1 MSNNRGW
8 KRFLA
13 MLLSVT
19 MLLSIV
25 SIGYAE
31 GATAQPAEV
40 AETVAPAEEAPAELP
55 SVDEII
61 VDVNRPETAWDEG
74 DDFDL
79 TAKAGSTLKAKIS
92 ANAFQGEFINS
103 QGILS
108 LGAGGKYT
116 FKVSDFEI
124 VSGTTTA
131 NPELELV
138 AVSVKRNST
147 KYIAYNRTEF
157 RIKGNKTNGM
167 ATVRV
172 KVREKGTDNE
182 CVLDVKAKKVGAPTT
197 FAISPATVIA
207 PAEGATY
214 VLTQGGLKGGVSQA
228 DTMLEVN
235 PPVNAEVTYTVSPA
249 DGAVTV
255 DANGKVTVAP
265 VTAETLGAKYTVTA
279 TSYNGKKATLTINM
293 AEEPVE
299 PASKLVVTPAKTQR
313 AIDNTKDQTVDL
325 TASVQ
330 GEAASLEGI
339 KWKVDNAA
347 ATLKVDE
354 ADPTKATLTVPKT
367 IVTPTKITVTATAG
381 DLTGTAVIELDY
393 AVEKV
398 EIDESALKGYA
409 TEGADNTLTYLI
421 PEGAKVQLTAK
432 VTLDTN
438 TAPSAAKYTGS
449 IVWESEYPAVATVD
463 ETGLVTVKTGV
474 KDLTTVITATAQ
486 GVESKPGVK
495 VKAIADYNTVKIYK
509 SGDTKKTDINGK
521 EIYIIERDGID
532 LIAEPA
538 YVAKDTKAAAVTWSS
553 SDTALAT
560 VTATGS
566 VTFASNDKT
575 GTVVITATAAN
586 GATGKVTYILIDKAV
601 AAGEVVI
608 NGFDE
613 TGVVAADTTLQ
624 LSATVY
630 GSTPGADGK
639 LPLATVQDVTWTVNK
654 NNAYA
659 TIDEAT
665 GLLTV
670 KSWQGANKKVKVTAT
685 SKQNEDVT
693 ESVTLTIVPYAIT
706 SIALDLDP
714 DDENVKDGKF
724 GGAGTEADPYVL
736 NSKLDYGLLVSVE
749 PAVNLGTLYTLS
761 AVNAKTGAEASVLN
775 KTTVDAEKIPAEGAI
790 ITATARDG
798 SGKSASIYVT
808 KGAYK
813 IEIKPVS
820 EGDKTVVGDG
830 TEANPYQVNDT
841 AIKFTATVTGGT
853 DYDYRYT
860 MTGTSDWITV
870 SGGEN
875 TTINAGAYGKTVKVE
890 VRSTDTPST
899 TAVAYFTTVK
909 SAAKLTASDINVEV
923 VYGEVVRGDGSASSP
938 WITKASEKVTG
949 DDPKGANEV
958 RVKVSVNEPFS
969 LDNVTVKVDN
979 KVVDQVKDQ
988 PGVYSLTSAAAIK
1001 EITIEANGVEGDATM
1016 PVEKYVGL
1024 ELADYNNVTAIDI
1037 AKVGDQD
1044 VAADNSA
1051 SSPLMLMPA
1060 SSDSLALTVKVTP
1073 DTTQD
1078 TVSLTLEQ
1086 KNVDGEWVEQATGT
1100 TKKADDVVAAIEK
1113 TPGAEYRITAKAT
1126 RSDVSDVVYVSVYK
1140 EIKAM
1145 AVSAKSGIDT
1155 STGKNH
1161 PDDPY
1166 IATTKNPVVSI
1177 AVTDPATGYAPT
1189 TGAKVYYID
1198 YAECGGAYH
1207 PTHDLDKEK
1216 GNWKEASVKVD
1227 GTIELALEAGTTY
1240 EVRVG
1245 LTEGIAANAT
1255 SNVLYVK
1262 YPGLPITKAEVG
1274 SLTVTTGDKTG
1285 TGTQA
1290 DPYVIDASGNSVTF
1304 DVELEYTPADDADT
1318 DGLTFYW
1325 DSVKVNSVSGLKY
1338 DRGYAV
1344 DPDKVLDV
1352 QYKGESIGKFYFS
1365 FKYDKLEK
1373 IELKVEGYIGK
1384 ETGTKENPYVVT
1396 GNFDITQTLTPSSV
1410 IFKKIYEDVKVYKI
1424 DAAKAPADLPATS
1437 VGADLAGFDKVD
1449 SLTGVS
1455 APDKGKTNLYIAFDD
1470 SGKNGSVPVATM
1482 YVTQKLDPQP
1492 DVDTL
1497 EFGVATDAKTDEFN
1511 SISITITNDK
1521 VGFATDRGVVQLKV
1535 TGITVGEDDYSKLT
1549 ATYAIGFFD
1558 ANDAFISLRDG
1569 TLSFT
1574 EKDKDLQIMTA
1585 VGDIAEWGQAEDIAD
1600 VSKDNTDYVL
1610 RVRIS
1615 DGTDTKDAYV
1625 ANVTTDEFERLTQ
1638 P

>member
-157 RIKGNKTNGM
+157 RIKGNKANGM

-299 PASKLVVTPAKTQR
+299 PASKLVVTADKTQL
-313 AIDNTKDQTVDL
+313 AINNEEDQKVNL

-339 KWKVDNAA
+339 EWKVDNAA

-367 IVTPTKITVTATAG
+367 LVTPGKITVTATAG
-381 DLTGTAVIELDY
+381 DLTGTAVVELDY
-393 AVEKV
+393 AVASV
-398 EIDESALKGYA
+398 EIDKTALKGYA
-409 TEGADNTLTYLI
+409 STGTTYEI

-432 VTLDTN
+432 VTLDTD
-438 TAPSAAKYTGS
+438 TAPSAATYTGN
-449 IVWESEYPAVATVD
+449 IVWTSSQPAVATVD

-474 KDLTTVITATAQ
+474 VDLTTVITATAQ
-486 GVESKPGVK
+486 DKDDK
-495 VKAIADYNTVKIYK
+495 INVKAIADYNTVKIYK
-509 SGDTKKTDINGK
+509 SGDTKTDINGK
-521 EIYIIERDGID
+521 EIYIIEREPVK
-532 LIAEPA
+532 LTAEPA
-538 YVAKDTKAAAVTWSS
+538 YVPKDTKAAVTWSS
-553 SDTALAT
+553 SDSTLAT
-560 VTATGS
+560 VTAT
-566 VTFASNDKT
+566 NDGAIVNFYNKS

-586 GATGKVTYILIDKAV
+586 GATGKVTYILIDSAV

-613 TGVVAADTTLQ
+613 TGVVAAGTTLQ

-639 LPLATVQDVTWTVNK
+639 LPLATVQDVTWTVNAET
-654 NNAYA
+654 NA
-659 TIDEAT
+659 TIDKDT

-670 KSWQGANKKVKVTAT
+670 KSWQGANRTVTVTAT
-685 SKQNEDVT
+685 SKQDINVT
-693 ESVTLTIVPYAIT
+693 KSVKLTIVPYAIT
-706 SIALDLDP
+706 SVALDLNP
-714 DDENVKDGKF
+714 DDANVKAGSLS
-724 GGAGTEADPYVL
+724 GAGTEADPYVL
-736 NSKLDYGLLVSVE
+736 DSTLDYGLLVSVE
-749 PAVNLGTLYTLS
+749 PAGNLGKLYTLS
-761 AVNAKTGAEASVLN
+761 AVSAKTGEDEASVLS
-775 KTTVDAEKIPAEGAI
+775 KTTVQATNIPEEGAI
-790 ITATARDG
+790 ITATATDG

-813 IEIKPVS
+813 IEIEPV
-820 EGDKTVVGDG
+820 DVVVGDG

-841 AIKFTATVTGGT
+841 EITFKATVTGGAA
-853 DYDYRYT
+853 DKYYDYRYT
-860 MTGTSDWITV
+860 MTGTSDWNTV
-870 SGGEN
+870 NDDVN

-899 TAVAYFTTVK
+899 TAVAYFETVK
-909 SAAKLTASDINVEV
+909 SAAKLTASDITVEV
-923 VYGEVVRGDGSASSP
+923 VYGEVVSGDGSASSP

-949 DDPKGANEV
+949 TDDNKGANEV

-969 LDNVTVKVDN
+969 LDNVTVKVGT
-979 KVVDQVKDQ
+979 KVADQVKDQ
-988 PGVYSLTSAAAIK
+988 PGVYKLTSKAAIT
-1001 EITIEANGVEGDATM
+1001 EITIAATGVDDDGTM
-1016 PVEKYVGL
+1016 PVKKYVGL

-1051 SSPLMLMPA
+1051 SSPLMLMPDA
-1060 SSDSLALTVKVTP
+1060 SDTTGLTVKVTP

-1078 TVSLTLEQ
+1078 TVSLTLEK
-1086 KNVDGEWVEQATGT
+1086 KNVDGEWVELETDMW
-1100 TKKADDVVAAIEK
+1100 TKNDTDLGDLKAALKK
-1113 TPGAEYRITAKAT
+1113 TPGAEYRITAKAA

-1145 AVSAKSGIDT
+1145 TVSAKSGIDT

-1161 PDDPY
+1161 PADPY

-1189 TGAKVYYID
+1189 TDAVVLYRKIENDEYNSTYPL
-1198 YAECGGAYH
+1198 AEEVSGWFVA
-1207 PTHDLDKEK
+1207 DE
-1216 GNWKEASVKVD
+1216 KVD
-1227 GTIELALEAGTTY
+1227 GTIELALKAGGTY
-1240 EVRVG
+1240 EVRVR

-1262 YPGLPITKAEVG
+1262 YPALPITKAEVKT
-1274 SLTVTTGDKTG
+1274 LTVTKGNCAG

-1290 DPYVIDASGNSVTF
+1290 DPYVITETGDTGSVTLN
-1304 DVELEYTPADDADT
+1304 VALTYTPAEDADT
-1318 DGLTFYW
+1318 EGLSYFW
-1325 DSVKVNSVSGLKY
+1325 DNQEASDITNLEYQRSKVVE
-1338 DRGYAV
+1338 
-1344 DPDKVLDV
+1344 PDKVLDV
-1352 QYKGESIGKFYFS
+1352 QYKGESIAKFYFS
-1365 FKYDKLEK
+1365 FKFDKLEK
-1373 IELKVEGYIGK
+1373 IELKVEDATEGD
-1384 ETGTKENPYVVT
+1384 GTAAKPYVVT
-1396 GNFDITQTLTPSSV
+1396 GNFDITQTLTPATGTSEE
-1410 IFKKIYEDVKVYKI
+1410 IAVYMI
-1424 DAAKAPADLPATS
+1424 DAAKAPAVLPATS
-1437 VGADLAGFDKVD
+1437 VDAELAGFTKVD
-1449 SLTGVS
+1449 PLSGVN
-1455 APDKGKTNLYIAFDD
+1455 APGKGKTDLYIAFDA
-1470 SGKNGSVPVATM
+1470 SGNNGSVPVATM
-1482 YVTQKLDPQP
+1482 YVTRKLDKLP
-1492 DVDTL
+1492 DKLTLDVADNVDKKA
-1497 EFGVATDAKTDEFN
+1497 FKKAKASDAFY
-1511 SISITITNDK
+1511 TNNGTAHFK
-1521 VGFATDRGVVQLKV
+1521 VSE
-1535 TGITVGEDDYSKLT
+1535 ITVGEDDYSKLV
-1549 ATYAIGFFD
+1549 ATYRLGYLNGGTFMSVQDGGELQFTVNKTVLELKV
-1558 ANDAFISLRDG
+1558 ANIAGWVQISAEPATTNYVLNVQLKNSETG
-1569 TLSFT
+1569 
-1574 EKDKDLQIMTA
+1574 A
-1585 VGDIAEWGQAEDIAD
+1585 VLGQANVQY
-1600 VSKDNTDYVL
+1600 VS
-1610 RVRIS
+1610 
-1615 DGTDTKDAYV
+1615 
-1625 ANVTTDEFERLTQ
+1625 DELFEEK
-1638 P
+1638 

>member
-157 RIKGNKTNGM
+157 RIKGNKANGM

-299 PASKLVVTPAKTQR
+299 PASKLVVTADKTQLPVG
-313 AIDNTKDQTVDL
+313 KDSTVKL

-330 GEAASLEGI
+330 GEAVSLEGI

-354 ADPTKATLTVPKT
+354 ADPTEATLTVPKT
-367 IVTPTKITVTATAG
+367 IVTPGKITVTATAA

-449 IVWESEYPAVATVD
+449 IVWESKYPAVATVD

-486 GVESKPGVK
+486 NKVDKIN
-495 VKAIADYNTVKIYK
+495 VKAIADYNTVKIYD
-509 SGDTKKTDINGK
+509 SDAPKTDINGK
-521 EIYIIERDGID
+521 EIYKTDRKSVT
-532 LIAEPA
+532 LTAEPA
-538 YVAKDTKAAAVTWSS
+538 YVAKANKAAVTWSS
-553 SDTALAT
+553 SDSTLAT

-586 GATGKVTYILIDKAV
+586 GATGKVTYILINEAV
-601 AAGEVVI
+601 AADEVVI
-608 NGFDE
+608 NGFDG
-613 TGVVAADTTLQ
+613 TGVVAAGTTLQ

-630 GSTPGADGK
+630 GKADANNDDK
-639 LPLATVQDVTWTVNK
+639 RPLATVQDVTWTVGAD
-654 NNAYA
+654 AYA
-659 TIDEAT
+659 TIDKDT

-670 KSWQGANKKVKVTAT
+670 KSWQGANKTVTVTAT
-685 SKQNEDVT
+685 SKQDTTKKDTVK
-693 ESVTLTIVPYAIT
+693 LTIVPYAIT
-706 SIALDLDP
+706 SIALDLNP
-714 DDENVKDGKF
+714 DDAYVKDGKLS
-724 GGAGTEADPYVL
+724 GAGTEADPYVL
-736 NSKLDYGLLVSVE
+736 DSALDYGLLVSVE
-749 PAVNLGTLYTLS
+749 PAGNLGTLYTLS
-761 AVNAKTGAEASVLN
+761 AVNAKTGAEIGILN
-775 KTTVDAEKIPAEGAI
+775 KTTITASSIPDEGAI
-790 ITATARDG
+790 ITATATDG

-813 IEIKPVS
+813 IEIEPVNA
-820 EGDKTVVGDG
+820 VVGDG

-841 AIKFTATVTGGT
+841 EIKFTATVTGGAS
-853 DYDYRYT
+853 YDYRYT
-860 MTGTSDWITV
+860 MTGTTDWITV
-870 SGGEN
+870 SGGGN
-875 TTINAGAYGKTVKVE
+875 KKINAGAYGKTVKVE

-909 SAAKLTASDINVEV
+909 SAAKLTASDITVEV
-923 VYGEVVRGDGSASSP
+923 VYGEVVSGDGSASSP

-958 RVKVSVNEPFS
+958 RVKVSVKEPFS
-969 LDNVTVKVDN
+969 LSNVTVTGADPVDAVN
-979 KVVDQVKDQ
+979 Q
-988 PGVYSLTSAAAIK
+988 PGVYKLTSAADIK
-1001 EITIEANGVEGDATM
+1001 EISIAAKSNVASDSSM
-1016 PVEKYVGL
+1016 PVKKYVGL
-1024 ELADYNNVTAIDI
+1024 ELADYNNITAIDI
-1037 AKVGDQD
+1037 AAVDGKD

-1051 SSPLMLMPA
+1051 AKPLMLMPEA
-1060 SSDSLALTVKVTP
+1060 SGAAYNPVASLTVKVTP
-1073 DTTQD
+1073 DTTTD
-1078 TVSLTLEQ
+1078 TVNLTLEQ
-1086 KNVDGEWVEQATGT
+1086 KNADGEWVELATDMWT
-1100 TKKADDVVAAIEK
+1100 RSNKTLSSLKAKFTK
-1113 TPGAEYRITAKAT
+1113 TPGAEYRITAQAA
-1126 RSDVSDVVYVSVYK
+1126 RSDASDVVYVSVYK

-1145 AVSAKSGIDT
+1145 TVSAKSGINT
-1155 STGKNH
+1155 SAGKNH

-1166 IATTKNPVVSI
+1166 IATVKNPVVSI

-1189 TGAKVYYID
+1189 TDAVVLY
-1198 YAECGGAYH
+1198 
-1207 PTHDLDKEK
+1207 KEK
-1216 GNWKEASVKVD
+1216 RDDEYKSTYPLGTVEAGWDVVDAKVD
-1227 GTIELALEAGTTY
+1227 GTIELNLEVGKVY

-1262 YPGLPITKAEVG
+1262 YPGLPITKAEVKE
-1274 SLTVTTGDKTG
+1274 LTVTTGDCAG

-1290 DPYVIDASGNSVTF
+1290 DPYVITETGATGSVTL
-1304 DVELEYTPADDADT
+1304 DVTLKYTPADDADT
-1318 DGLTFYW
+1318 AGLTFYW
-1325 DSVKVNSVSGLKY
+1325 DSVKVNNVSGLEY
-1338 DRGYAV
+1338 NRGYAV

-1352 QYKGESIGKFYFS
+1352 QYKGESIGKFYFR

-1373 IELKVEGYIGK
+1373 IELKVEGATEGD
-1384 ETGTKENPYVVT
+1384 GTAAKPYVVSAD
-1396 GNFDITQTLTPSSV
+1396 FKITKTLTPSTG
-1410 IFKKIYEDVKVYKI
+1410 IIEDVKVYKI

-1437 VGADLAGFDKVD
+1437 VDAELAGFAEVTDLE
-1449 SLTGVS
+1449 SVS
-1455 APDKGKTNLYIAFDD
+1455 APDKGKTNLYIAFDE

-1492 DVDTL
+1492 AVRDLSFD
-1497 EFGVATDAKTDEFN
+1497 VATGVKEDEFKA
-1511 SISITITNDK
+1511 ISNDK

-1535 TGITVGEDDYSKLT
+1535 TGITVGTHDYSKLT

-1574 EKDKDLQIMTA
+1574 EKDEELQIMTA
-1585 VGDIAEWGQAEDIAD
+1585 VGDIAEWGQTADIAD
-1600 VSKDNTDYVL
+1600 VSEVNTDYVL

-1615 DGTDTKDAYV
+1615 DDTGATKDAYV
-1625 ANVTTDEFERLTQ
+1625 ANVTTEEFESLT
-1638 P
+1638 

>member
-299 PASKLVVTPAKTQR
+299 PASKLVVTPAKTQL
-313 AIDNTKDQTVDL
+313 AINNTKDQTVDL

-339 KWKVDNAA
+339 EWKVDNAA

-367 IVTPTKITVTATAG
+367 LVTPGKITVTAAAG
-381 DLTGTAVIELDY
+381 DLTGAAVIELDY
-393 AVEKV
+393 AVASV
-398 EIDESALKGYA
+398 AINTDALKGYEVDA
-409 TEGADNTLTYLI
+409 KDNYCV
-421 PEGAKVQLTAK
+421 PEGTSVQLTAD
-432 VTLDTN
+432 VTLN
-438 TAPSAAKYTGS
+438 NAPSAAKYTGS
-449 IVWESEYPAVATVD
+449 IVWESLYPAVATVD

-486 GVESKPGVK
+486 DKK
-495 VKAIADYNTVKIYK
+495 DTITVKAIADYNTVKIYD
-509 SGDTKKTDINGK
+509 SSAPTTDINGK
-521 EIYIIERDGID
+521 EIYKTNRTSVT
-532 LIAEPA
+532 LTAEPA
-538 YVAKDTKAAAVTWSS
+538 YVAKDTKAAVTWSS

-560 VTATGS
+560 VSANGV
-566 VTFASNDKT
+566 VTFTNNS

-586 GATGKVTYILIDKAV
+586 GATGKVTYILIDSAV
-601 AAGEVVI
+601 VADAVEI
-608 NGFDE
+608 NGFDA
-613 TGVVAADTTLQ
+613 TGVVAAGTTLQ

-630 GSTPGADGK
+630 GPAGADGK
-639 LPLATVQDVTWTVNK
+639 RPLATVQDVTWKVN
-654 NNAYA
+654 AETYA
-659 TIDEAT
+659 TIDKDT

-670 KSWQGANKKVKVTAT
+670 KSWQGANKKVTVTAT
-685 SKQNEDVT
+685 SKQDTKVT
-693 ESVTLTIVPYAIT
+693 KSVTLTIVPYAIT
-706 SIALDLDP
+706 SIALDLKP
-714 DDENVKDGKF
+714 DDANVKAGKF

-736 NSKLDYGLLVSVE
+736 DSTLDYGLLVSVE
-749 PAVNLGTLYTLS
+749 PAVNLGTLYALS
-761 AVNAKTGAEASVLN
+761 AVNAKTGDPASVLN
-775 KTTVDAEKIPAEGAI
+775 KTTVDAASIPAEGAI
-790 ITATARDG
+790 ITATATDG

-808 KGAYK
+808 KGVYK
-813 IEIKPVS
+813 IEI
-820 EGDKTVVGDG
+820 EADGTGILGDG
-830 TEANPYQVNDT
+830 TEANPYQVKNT
-841 AIKFTATVTGGT
+841 AISFKVKSNGATSEK
-853 DYDYRYT
+853 YDYRYT
-860 MTGTSDWITV
+860 MTGTSDWQSVTKDLANAQTITV
-870 SGGEN
+870 
-875 TTINAGAYGKTVKVE
+875 GAYDKTVKVE
-890 VRSTDTPST
+890 VRSAATPAT

-923 VYGEVVRGDGSASSP
+923 VYGEVVSGDGSASSP

-949 DDPKGANEV
+949 TDDNKGANEV

-969 LDNVTVKVDN
+969 LSNITVTGATAVDTD
-979 KVVDQVKDQ
+979 KQ
-988 PGVYSLTSAAAIK
+988 PGVYKLTSAAAIK
-1001 EITIEANGVEGDATM
+1001 EISIAANGVEGDTTM
-1016 PVEKYVGL
+1016 PVKKYVGL
-1024 ELADYNNVTAIDI
+1024 ELVDYNNVTAIDI
-1037 AKVGDQD
+1037 ATVDGQT
-1044 VAADNSA
+1044 VADGNSA
-1051 SSPLMLMPA
+1051 SSPLMLMPDA
-1060 SSDSLALTVKVTP
+1060 SSAQVSALTVNVTP
-1073 DTTQD
+1073 ADTQD
-1078 TVSLTLEQ
+1078 TVSLTLEK
-1086 KNVDGEWVEQATGT
+1086 KNVDGEWVVLETDMW
-1100 TKKADDVVAAIEK
+1100 TKNDKDLGDLKAALKK
-1113 TPGAEYRITAKAT
+1113 TSGAEYRITAQAT
-1126 RSDVSDVVYVSVYK
+1126 RSDVSDVAYVSVYK

-1161 PDDPY
+1161 PADPY

-1177 AVTDPATGYAPT
+1177 AVTDPTTGYAPT
-1189 TGAKVYYID
+1189 TDAKVYYID
-1198 YAECGGAYH
+1198 YADCGGAYH
-1207 PTHDLDKEK
+1207 ATHALDEAK
-1216 GNWKEASVKVD
+1216 GSWKEASVKVD

-1245 LTEGIAANAT
+1245 LDKGIATGAT

-1262 YPGLPITKAEVG
+1262 YPALPITKAEIEDITFDDVSG
-1274 SLTVTTGDKTG
+1274 AGDSHSG
-1285 TGTQA
+1285 TGTEA
-1290 DPYVIDASGNSVTF
+1290 DPYVVVSDDNSAAPT
-1304 DVELEYTPADDADT
+1304 LSLRYTPAADADI
-1318 DGLTFYW
+1318 DGLTFFW
-1325 DSVKVNSVSGLKY
+1325 GGTEVVDQASGLRNGETVTLPVFSRTTAMEP
-1338 DRGYAV
+1338 DRV
-1344 DPDKVLDV
+1344 FEVL
-1352 QYKGESIGKFYFS
+1352 YKGESIAKFYFS

-1373 IELKVEGYIGK
+1373 IVLKVDGATEGD
-1384 ETGTKENPYVVT
+1384 GTAAKPYVAT
-1396 GNFDITQTLTPSSV
+1396 GDTFNITQTLTPATGTSQ
-1410 IFKKIYEDVKVYKI
+1410 DVKVYKI

-1437 VGADLAGFDKVD
+1437 VDAELAGFAEVT
-1449 SLTGVS
+1449 SLTSVP
-1455 APDKGKTNLYIAFDD
+1455 APAKGKTNLYIAFDE
-1470 SGKNGSVPVATM
+1470 SGYNGSVPVATM
-1482 YVTQKLDPQP
+1482 YVTRKLDAQP
-1492 DVDTL
+1492 AVSGLSFAVAAGAKAD
-1497 EFGVATDAKTDEFN
+1497 EFKSITDE
-1511 SISITITNDK
+1511 K
-1521 VGFATDRGVVQLKV
+1521 VDFATLNGTVQLKV
-1535 TGITVGEDDYSKLT
+1535 SGITVGTHDYSKLT

-1574 EKDKDLQIMTA
+1574 EKETELQIMTA
-1585 VGDIAEWGQAEDIAD
+1585 VGDIADWGQTADIAD

-1615 DGTDTKDAYV
+1615 DGTGTKDAYV
-1625 ANVTTDEFERLTQ
+1625 ANVTTEEFESLT
-1638 P
+1638 

>member
-157 RIKGNKTNGM
+157 RIKGNKANGM

-299 PASKLVVTPAKTQR
+299 PASKLVVTPAKTQL
-313 AIDNTKDQTVDL
+313 AINNAKDQTVAL

-339 KWKVDNAA
+339 EWKVDNAA
-347 ATLKVDE
+347 TTLKVDA

-367 IVTPTKITVTATAG
+367 IVTPTKITVTAAAG

-393 AVEKV
+393 AVDSIK
-398 EIDESALKGYA
+398 IDTTALKGYEVDA
-409 TEGADNTLTYLI
+409 KDNYCV
-421 PEGAKVQLTAK
+421 PEGTSVQLTAD
-432 VTLDTN
+432 VTLDN
-438 TAPSAAKYTGS
+438 APSAAKYTGS
-449 IVWESEYPAVATVD
+449 IVWESQYPAVATVD

-486 GVESKPGVK
+486 NEKDQIT
-495 VKAIADYNTVKIYK
+495 VKAIADYNTVKIYD
-509 SGDTKKTDINGK
+509 SSASTTDINGK
-521 EIYIIERDGID
+521 EIYKTNRTSVT

-538 YVAKDTKAAAVTWSS
+538 YVAKANKAAVTWSS

-560 VTATGS
+560 VSASGV
-566 VTFASNDKT
+566 VTFTNNS

-586 GATGKVTYILIDKAV
+586 GATGKVTYILIDSAV
-601 AAGEVVI
+601 VADAVEI
-608 NGFDE
+608 NGFDA
-613 TGVVAADTTLQ
+613 TGVVAAGTTLQ

-630 GSTPGADGK
+630 GPAGADGK
-639 LPLATVQDVTWTVNK
+639 RPLATVQDVTWKVN
-654 NNAYA
+654 AETYA

-670 KSWQGANKKVKVTAT
+670 KSWQGANRTVKVTAT
-685 SKQNEDVT
+685 SKQDT
-693 ESVTLTIVPYAIT
+693 AKSASVTLTIVPYAIT
-706 SIALDLDP
+706 SIALDLD
-714 DDENVKDGKF
+714 DATVKAGKF

-736 NSKLDYGLLVSVE
+736 DSTQDYGLLVSVE
-749 PAVNLGTLYTLS
+749 PAGNLGALYALS
-761 AVNAKTGAEASVLN
+761 AVSAKTGDPATGVLSGT
-775 KTTVDAEKIPAEGAI
+775 KVDAANIPAEGAI

-808 KGAYK
+808 KGVYK
-813 IEIKPVS
+813 IEI
-820 EGDKTVVGDG
+820 EADGTGILGDG
-830 TEANPYQVNDT
+830 TEANPYQVKNMT
-841 AIKFTATVTGGT
+841 ISFKVKSNGATSEK
-853 DYDYRYT
+853 YDYRYT
-860 MTGTSDWITV
+860 MTGTSDWQSVTKDLANAQTITV
-870 SGGEN
+870 
-875 TTINAGAYGKTVKVE
+875 GAYDKTVKVE
-890 VRSTDTPST
+890 VRSAATPAT
-899 TAVAYFTTVK
+899 TAVAYFKTVK
-909 SAAKLTASDINVEV
+909 SAAKLTASDITVEV
-923 VYGEVVRGDGSASSP
+923 VYGEVVSGDGSASSP

-949 DDPKGANEV
+949 TDDNKGANEV

-969 LDNVTVKVDN
+969 LDNIQVTGATAVDAE
-979 KVVDQVKDQ
+979 KQ
-988 PGVYSLTSAAAIK
+988 PGVYKLTSAAAIK
-1001 EITIEANGVEGDATM
+1001 EISIAAANGVEGDTTM
-1016 PVEKYVGL
+1016 PVKKYVGL
-1024 ELADYNNVTAIDI
+1024 ELVDYNNVTAIDI
-1037 AKVGDQD
+1037 ATVDSQT
-1044 VAADNSA
+1044 VADGNSA
-1051 SSPLMLMPA
+1051 SSPLMLMPEA
-1060 SSDSLALTVKVTP
+1060 SPVSALKVNVTP
-1073 DTTQD
+1073 ADTQD
-1078 TVSLTLEQ
+1078 TVSLTLEK

-1100 TKKADDVVAAIEK
+1100 WTKSGLDADELLNKLAK
-1113 TPGAEYRITAKAT
+1113 TSGAEYRITAKAT
-1126 RSDVSDVVYVSVYK
+1126 RSNVSDVAYVSVYK

-1161 PDDPY
+1161 PADPY

-1189 TGAKVYYID
+1189 TDAKVYYID
-1198 YAECGGAYH
+1198 YADCDDTSYH
-1207 PTHDLDKEK
+1207 ATHDLDKEK

-1227 GTIELALEAGTTY
+1227 GTIELALTAGATY
-1240 EVRVG
+1240 EVRVF
-1245 LTEGIAANAT
+1245 LDKGIATNAT

-1262 YPGLPITKAEVG
+1262 YPALPITKAEVKT
-1274 SLTVTTGDKTG
+1274 LTVTKGNYTG

-1290 DPYVIDASGNSVTF
+1290 DPYVITETGDTGSVTLN
-1304 DVELEYTPADDADT
+1304 VALTYTPAEDADT
-1318 DGLTFYW
+1318 EGLSYFWDGQSVVSTSSLTYAR
-1325 DSVKVNSVSGLKY
+1325 SKV
-1338 DRGYAV
+1338 AE
-1344 DPDKVLDV
+1344 PDKVLDV
-1352 QYKGESIGKFYFS
+1352 QYKGESIAKFYFS
-1365 FKYDKLEK
+1365 FKDAKLEK
-1373 IELKVEGYIGK
+1373 IELKVKDYTGK
-1384 ETGTKENPYVVT
+1384 ETGTKENPYVAT
-1396 GNFDITQTLTPSSV
+1396 GDTFTITQTLTPATGTSEE
-1410 IFKKIYEDVKVYKI
+1410 IAVYMI
-1424 DAAKAPADLPATS
+1424 DAAKAPAVLPATS
-1437 VGADLAGFDKVD
+1437 VDAELAGFANVA
-1449 SLTGVS
+1449 SLSDVS
-1455 APDKGKTNLYIAFDD
+1455 APAKGKTNLYIAFDE
-1470 SGKNGSVPVATM
+1470 SGYNGSVPVATM
-1482 YVTQKLDPQP
+1482 YVTRKLDDQP
-1492 DVDTL
+1492 AVSTL
-1497 EFGVATDAKTDEFN
+1497 VFEVATGAKADEFK
-1511 SISITITNDK
+1511 SITNDK

-1535 TGITVGEDDYSKLT
+1535 SGITVGTHDYSKLT

-1558 ANDAFISLRDG
+1558 ANGLFINYGPTG

-1574 EKDKDLQIMTA
+1574 EKETELQIMTA
-1585 VGDIAEWGQAEDIAD
+1585 VAGIADWGQTEDIANVSD
-1600 VSKDNTDYVL
+1600 VDTDYVL

-1615 DGTDTKDAYV
+1615 DGTGTKDAYV
-1625 ANVTTDEFERLTQ
+1625 ANVTTEEFESLT
-1638 P
+1638 

>member
-116 FKVSDFEI
+116 FKASDFEI

-138 AVSVKRNST
+138 AVSVKRDST

-299 PASKLVVTPAKTQR
+299 PASKLVVTPAKTQL
-313 AIDNTKDQTVDL
+313 AIDNTKDQTVAL

-339 KWKVDNAA
+339 EWKVDNAA

-354 ADPTKATLTVPKT
+354 ANPTKATLTVPKT
-367 IVTPTKITVTATAG
+367 LVTPGKITVTAAAG

-393 AVEKV
+393 TVDSIK
-398 EIDESALKGYA
+398 IDTTALKGYEVDA
-409 TEGADNTLTYLI
+409 KDNYCV
-421 PEGAKVQLTAK
+421 PEGTSVQLTAD
-432 VTLDTN
+432 VTLKN
-438 TAPSAAKYTGS
+438 APSAAKYTGS
-449 IVWESEYPAVATVD
+449 IVWESQYPAVATVD

-486 GVESKPGVK
+486 NEKDQIT
-495 VKAIADYNTVKIYK
+495 VKAIADYNTVKIYD
-509 SGDTKKTDINGK
+509 SSAPTTDINGK
-521 EIYIIERDGID
+521 EIYKTNRTSVT
-532 LIAEPA
+532 LTAEPA
-538 YVAKDTKAAAVTWSS
+538 YVAKANKAAVTWSS
-553 SDTALAT
+553 SDSTLAT
-560 VTATGS
+560 VSANGL
-566 VTFASNDKT
+566 VTFTNNS

-586 GATGKVTYILIDKAV
+586 GATGKVTYILIDSAV
-601 AAGEVVI
+601 VADAVEI
-608 NGFDE
+608 NGFDAK
-613 TGVVAADTTLQ
+613 GVVAAGTTLQ

-630 GSTPGADGK
+630 GPVGADGK
-639 LPLATVQDVTWTVNK
+639 RPLATVQDVTWKVN
-654 NNAYA
+654 AETYA

-670 KSWQGANKKVKVTAT
+670 KSWQGANRTVVVTAT
-685 SKQNEDVT
+685 SKQDTTKKVT
-693 ESVTLTIVPYAIT
+693 VTLTIVPYAIT
-706 SIALDLDP
+706 SVALDLNP
-714 DDENVKDGKF
+714 DDANVKAGKF

-736 NSKLDYGLLVSVE
+736 DSTLDYGLLVSVE
-749 PAVNLGTLYTLS
+749 PAGNLGALYALS
-761 AVNAKTGAEASVLN
+761 AVNAKTGDPEASVLN
-775 KTTVDAEKIPAEGAI
+775 KTTVDAENIPAEGAI
-790 ITATARDG
+790 ITATATDG

-808 KGAYK
+808 KGVYK
-813 IEIKPVS
+813 IEI
-820 EGDKTVVGDG
+820 EADGAGILGDG
-830 TEANPYQVNDT
+830 TEANPYQVKNT
-841 AIKFTATVTGGT
+841 SISFKVTSNGATSEN
-853 DYDYRYT
+853 YDYRYT

-870 SGGEN
+870 NGGGN

-949 DDPKGANEV
+949 TDDNKGANEV

-969 LDNVTVKVDN
+969 LSNITVTGATAVDAE
-979 KVVDQVKDQ
+979 KQ
-988 PGVYSLTSAAAIK
+988 PGVYKLTSAAAIK
-1001 EITIEANGVEGDATM
+1001 EISIAANDVEGDTTM
-1016 PVEKYVGL
+1016 PVKKYVGL
-1024 ELADYNNVTAIDI
+1024 ELVDYNNVTAIDI
-1037 AKVGDQD
+1037 ATVDGQT
-1044 VAADNSA
+1044 VADGNSA
-1051 SSPLMLMPA
+1051 SSPLMLMPEA
-1060 SSDSLALTVKVTP
+1060 SPVSALKVNVTP
-1073 DTTQD
+1073 ADTQD

-1086 KNVDGEWVEQATGT
+1086 KNVDGEWVEMATGT
-1100 TKKADDVVAAIEK
+1100 TKNAADVVAAIKK
-1113 TPGAEYRITAKAT
+1113 TSGAEYRITAKAA
-1126 RSDVSDVVYVSVYK
+1126 RSEVKDVVYVSVYK

-1161 PDDPY
+1161 PADPY

-1189 TGAKVYYID
+1189 TDAKVYYID
-1198 YAECGGAYH
+1198 YADCDDTYH
-1207 PTHDLDKEK
+1207 ATHALNEAK
-1216 GNWKEASVKVD
+1216 GSWTEASVKVD
-1227 GTIELALEAGTTY
+1227 GTIELALEAGATY

-1245 LTEGIAANAT
+1245 LTEGIATGAT

-1262 YPGLPITKAEVG
+1262 YPALPITKAEIEDITFDDVSG
-1274 SLTVTTGDKTG
+1274 AGDSHSG
-1285 TGTQA
+1285 TGTEA
-1290 DPYVIDASGNSVTF
+1290 DPYVIVSDDDNAAPTLS
-1304 DVELEYTPADDADT
+1304 LRYTPAGDADI

-1325 DSVKVNSVSGLKY
+1325 GGTEVVDQAVGLRNGETVTLPVFSRTTAIEP
-1338 DRGYAV
+1338 DRV
-1344 DPDKVLDV
+1344 FEVL
-1352 QYKGESIGKFYFS
+1352 YKGESIAKFYFS

-1373 IELKVEGYIGK
+1373 IELKVKDYTGK

-1396 GNFDITQTLTPSSV
+1396 GDTFTITQTLTPATGTSQ
-1410 IFKKIYEDVKVYKI
+1410 DVKVYKV
-1424 DAAKAPADLPATS
+1424 DAAKAPAVLPTTS
-1437 VGADLAGFDKVD
+1437 VDAELVGFAKVE
-1449 SLTGVS
+1449 SLSNVS
-1455 APDKGKTNLYIAFDD
+1455 APDKGKTDLYIAFDE
-1470 SGKNGSVPVATM
+1470 SGYNGSVPVATM
-1482 YVTQKLDPQP
+1482 YVTRKLDAQP
-1492 DVDTL
+1492 PVSGL
-1497 EFGVATDAKTDEFN
+1497 SFAVATGAKEDEFK
-1511 SISITITNDK
+1511 SIANDK
-1521 VGFATDRGVVQLKV
+1521 VDFATLNGTVQLKV
-1535 TGITVGEDDYSKLT
+1535 TGIEVGTHDYSKLT

-1574 EKDKDLQIMTA
+1574 EKGTELQIMTA
-1585 VGDIAEWGQAEDIAD
+1585 VADIADWGQTEDIANVSD
-1600 VSKDNTDYVL
+1600 VDTDYVL

-1615 DGTDTKDAYV
+1615 DGTGTKDAYV
-1625 ANVTTDEFERLTQ
+1625 ANVTTDEFERLT
-1638 P
+1638 

>member
-299 PASKLVVTPAKTQR
+299 PASKLVVTPAKTQL
-313 AIDNTKDQTVDL
+313 AIDNTKDQTVAL

-339 KWKVDNAA
+339 EWKVDNAA

-354 ADPTKATLTVPKT
+354 ANPTKATLTVPKT
-367 IVTPTKITVTATAG
+367 LVTPGKITVTAAAA
-381 DLTGTAVIELDY
+381 DLTGAAVVELDY
-393 AVEKV
+393 EVASVT
-398 EIDESALKGYA
+398 IDTKPLEGYALVKGYY
-409 TEGADNTLTYLI
+409 EI
-421 PEGAKVQLTAK
+421 PEGTQVQLTAN
-432 VTLDTN
+432 VTLN
-438 TAPSAAKYTGS
+438 NAPSAAKYTGS
-449 IVWESEYPAVATVD
+449 IVWKSLYPAVATVD

-474 KDLTTVITATAQ
+474 VDLTTVITATAQ
-486 GVESKPGVK
+486 DVTSTGVSI
-495 VKAIADYNTVKIYK
+495 KAIADYNTVKIYD
-509 SGDTKKTDINGK
+509 SSAPTTDINGK
-521 EIYIIERDGID
+521 EIYKTNRDSVT
-532 LIAEPA
+532 LTAEPA
-538 YVAKDTKAAAVTWSS
+538 YVAKADKAAVTWSS
-553 SDTALAT
+553 SDSALAT
-560 VTATGS
+560 VSASGV
-566 VTFASNDKT
+566 VTFTNNS

-586 GATGKVTYILIDKAV
+586 GATGKVTYILIDSAV
-601 AAGEVVI
+601 VADAVEI
-608 NGFDE
+608 NGFDA
-613 TGVVAADTTLQ
+613 TGVVAAGTTLQ

-630 GSTPGADGK
+630 GPVGADGK
-639 LPLATVQDVTWTVNK
+639 RPLATVQDVTWKVN
-654 NNAYA
+654 AETYA

-670 KSWQGANKKVKVTAT
+670 KSWQGANKTVKVTAT
-685 SKQNEDVT
+685 SKQDT
-693 ESVTLTIVPYAIT
+693 AKSASVTLTIVPYAIT
-706 SIALDLDP
+706 SVALDLNP
-714 DDENVKDGKF
+714 DDANVKAGKL

-736 NSKLDYGLLVSVE
+736 DSTLDYGLLVSVE
-749 PAVNLGTLYTLS
+749 PAVNLGTLYALS
-761 AVNAKTGAEASVLN
+761 AVNAKTGEAETGVLSGT
-775 KTTVDAEKIPAEGAI
+775 KIDAANIPAEGAI
-790 ITATARDG
+790 ITATAKDG

-808 KGAYK
+808 KGVYK
-813 IEIKPVS
+813 IEI
-820 EGDKTVVGDG
+820 EADGTGILGDG

-841 AIKFTATVTGGT
+841 AISFKVTSN
-853 DYDYRYT
+853 DAASEKYDYRYT
-860 MTGTSDWITV
+860 MTGTSDWQSVTTNLSNAQTITV
-870 SGGEN
+870 
-875 TTINAGAYGKTVKVE
+875 GAYDKTVKVE
-890 VRSTDTPST
+890 VRSAATPAT
-899 TAVAYFTTVK
+899 TAVAYFKTVK
-909 SAAKLTASDINVEV
+909 SAAKLTASDITVEV

-949 DDPKGANEV
+949 TDDNKGANEV

-969 LDNVTVKVDN
+969 LSNITVTGATAVDAT
-979 KVVDQVKDQ
+979 KQ
-988 PGVYSLTSAAAIK
+988 PGVYKLTSAAAIK
-1001 EITIEANGVEGDATM
+1001 EITIAANGVDGDTTM
-1016 PVEKYVGL
+1016 PVKKYVGL
-1024 ELADYNNVTAIDI
+1024 ELVDYNNVTAIDI
-1037 AKVGDQD
+1037 AKVDGQT
-1044 VAADNSA
+1044 VADGNSA
-1051 SSPLMLMPA
+1051 SSPLMLMPEA
-1060 SSDSLALTVKVTP
+1060 SSATVSALTVNVTP
-1073 DTTQD
+1073 ADTQD

-1086 KNVDGEWVEQATGT
+1086 KNVDGEWVEIATGT
-1100 TKKADDVVAAIEK
+1100 TKNTADVVAAIKK
-1113 TPGAEYRITAKAT
+1113 TSGAEYRITAKAT
-1126 RSDVSDVVYVSVYK
+1126 RSDVSDVAYVSVYK

-1161 PDDPY
+1161 PADPY

-1189 TGAKVYYID
+1189 TDAKVYYID
-1198 YAECGGAYH
+1198 YATCGGAYH
-1207 PTHDLDKEK
+1207 ATHALN
-1216 GNWKEASVKVD
+1216 GATTSWTEASVKAD
-1227 GTIELALEAGTTY
+1227 GTIELALTAGTTY
-1240 EVRVG
+1240 EVRVF
-1245 LTEGIAANAT
+1245 LDKGIAKDAT

-1262 YPGLPITKAEVG
+1262 YPALPITKAEVKTLSVSKG
-1274 SLTVTTGDKTG
+1274 SYTG

-1290 DPYVIDASGNSVTF
+1290 DPYVITETGSTGSVSLNVGLT
-1304 DVELEYTPADDADT
+1304 YTPAEDADINGLSYFW
-1318 DGLTFYW
+1318 DGQSVANTSSLTYAR
-1325 DSVKVNSVSGLKY
+1325 SKVVE
-1338 DRGYAV
+1338 
-1344 DPDKVLDV
+1344 PDKVLDV
-1352 QYKGESIGKFYFS
+1352 QYKGESIAKFYFS

-1373 IELKVEGYIGK
+1373 IELKVDGATEGD
-1384 ETGTKENPYVVT
+1384 GTAAKPYVAT
-1396 GNFDITQTLTPSSV
+1396 GDTFTITQTLTPATGTSEE
-1410 IFKKIYEDVKVYKI
+1410 IAVYKI

-1437 VGADLAGFDKVD
+1437 VDADLAGFAKVE
-1449 SLTGVS
+1449 SLSDVS
-1455 APDKGKTNLYIAFDD
+1455 APAKGKTDLYIAFDE
-1470 SGKNGSVPVATM
+1470 SGYNGSVPVATM
-1482 YVTQKLDPQP
+1482 YVTRKLDDQP
-1492 DVDTL
+1492 AVSGL
-1497 EFGVATDAKTDEFN
+1497 SFAVATGAKADEFKA
-1511 SISITITNDK
+1511 ITNDK

-1535 TGITVGEDDYSKLT
+1535 TGIAVGTHDYSKLT
-1549 ATYAIGFFD
+1549 ATYAIGYFD
-1558 ANDAFISLRDG
+1558 PNGLFINYGPTG

-1574 EKDKDLQIMTA
+1574 EKETELQIMTA
-1585 VGDIAEWGQAEDIAD
+1585 VGDIADWSQTEDIANVSD
-1600 VSKDNTDYVL
+1600 VDTGYVL

-1615 DGTDTKDAYV
+1615 DGTGTKDAYV
-1625 ANVTTDEFERLTQ
+1625 ANVTTEEFASLTSA
-1638 P
+1638 